1 LRDLLKS
8 ELIFL
13 ICFSKFA
20 LKNLFLEEI
29 SELMSSRI
37 LAIKASDYIL
47 IASFV
52 SSAEK
57 VNGEGFLTLGDV
69 IASKFHLAFS
79 FGRAVRSFKEGRN
92 IARSIENEVICNIL
106 GDRQVER
113 ALRIAKANKPHFF
126 LLLIGKD
133 LEETIRRYVD
143 FCRRKRLR
151 IEDWPERP
159 DLDLLEKAAIE
170 VY

>member
-1 LRDLLKS
+1 
-8 ELIFL
+8 
-13 ICFSKFA
+13 
-20 LKNLFLEEI
+20 
-29 SELMSSRI
+29 MSSRI
-37 LAIKASDYIL
+37 LAVRASDYIL

-52 SSAEK
+52 SSAGI
-57 VNGEGFLTLGDV
+57 VDDEGFLTVGDV

-79 FGRAVRSFKEGRN
+79 FGRAIRSFKEGRN

-106 GDRQVER
+106 GSRQIER
-113 ALRIAKANKPHFF
+113 ALRMARADKSPFF

-133 LEETIRRYVD
+133 LEETIRRYVN

-151 IEDWPERP
+151 IEEWPEKP
-159 DLDLLEKAAIE
+159 DLEILEKAAIG